1 MSWTKFQVQKTLID
15 AYLSINASM
24 MKVMAKAETAIS
36 EAQDRNKESPFIDSA
51 LEQIKS
57 ATTELN
63 NAMKRV
69 SEKEFFWE
77 SKHCNFHLLSRFL
90 ISWRQWT
97 KAMSRGKTNLPRTNQ
112 RSLPDFPSRD
122 KWRQKLNFAREGERE
137 SAFFCNVLSDKIQN
151 NSLCQGLGFWEIV
164 LLYFLWAVCNL
175 QAKLQN
181 NSEIG

>member
-57 ATTELN
+57 ATSELN

-77 SKHCNFHLLSRFL
+77 SRHCNFHLFQISDLLETMNKSDVQGEDKSSENKSKKPSRF
-90 ISWRQWT
+90 SF
-97 KAMSRGKTNLPRTNQ
+97 KK
-112 RSLPDFPSRD
+112 
-122 KWRQKLNFAREGERE
+122 
-137 SAFFCNVLSDKIQN
+137 
-151 NSLCQGLGFWEIV
+151 
-164 LLYFLWAVCNL
+164 
-175 QAKLQN
+175 
-181 NSEIG
+181 

>member
-15 AYLSINASM
+15 AYLSINASIR
-24 MKVMAKAETAIS
+24 KVMAKAETAIS

-77 SKHCNFHLLSRFL
+77 SRHCNFHLFQISDLLETMNKSDVQGEDKSSENKSKKPSRF
-90 ISWRQWT
+90 SF
-97 KAMSRGKTNLPRTNQ
+97 KK
-112 RSLPDFPSRD
+112 
-122 KWRQKLNFAREGERE
+122 
-137 SAFFCNVLSDKIQN
+137 
-151 NSLCQGLGFWEIV
+151 
-164 LLYFLWAVCNL
+164 
-175 QAKLQN
+175 
-181 NSEIG
+181 